1 MAVINYKHKVTIGFP
16 VYNVEK
22 YVSNS
27 LKSALE
33 QDFEDFEI
41 LVVYDK
47 SDDLSLDI
55 VNHLLATHPNGK
67 KARQIIRE
75 KKEGLGE
82 ARNTAIRE
90 ALGKYIYFM
99 DSDDFI
105 TPDAISKLYNS
116 AEKYNAEI
124 VIGSNYKTDGIKT
137 WSEEDDEFPDLQY
150 LKEGEFADYYFNTIR
165 DIMPS
170 TAWNILFKMDFLTKN
185 NLLFPK
191 IKLQEDI
198 AFDELYH
205 PFLNRVV
212 FISDKTYYY
221 LIRPDSLMSRGTR
234 QVINIGEAQFAYTIC
249 NMMKSWLP
257 QWKDR
262 PFYGG
267 KCAKTMRRCFYEV
280 VGILKHRER
289 FTEPIQDKTLRD
301 MMHHPESLST
311 ILKLKQLRNYNL
323 FYYLLGILPPKLFVK
338 TMYFFCHRKGF
349 F

>member
-1 MAVINYKHKVTIGFP
+1 MAVINYKLKVTIGFP

-67 KARQIIRE
+67 KARLIIRE

-105 TPDAISKLYNS
+105 TPDAISKLYDS
-116 AEKYNAEI
+116 ARRFDAD
-124 VIGSNYKTDGIKT
+124 VTIGSSYKTDGKRT
-137 WSEEDDEFPDLQY
+137 WAEKDNEFPNLQY
-150 LKEGEFADYYFNTIR
+150 LEEGYFADYYFNTLR

-170 TAWNILFKMDFLTKN
+170 TAWNILFKMDFLRKN
-185 NLLFPK
+185 NLFFP
-191 IKLQEDI
+191 
-198 AFDELYH
+198 
-205 PFLNRVV
+205 
-212 FISDKTYYY
+212 
-221 LIRPDSLMSRGTR
+221 
-234 QVINIGEAQFAYTIC
+234 
-249 NMMKSWLP
+249 
-257 QWKDR
+257 
-262 PFYGG
+262 
-267 KCAKTMRRCFYEV
+267 
-280 VGILKHRER
+280 
-289 FTEPIQDKTLRD
+289 
-301 MMHHPESLST
+301 
-311 ILKLKQLRNYNL
+311 
-323 FYYLLGILPPKLFVK
+323 
-338 TMYFFCHRKGF
+338 
-349 F
+349 

>member
-1 MAVINYKHKVTIGFP
+1 MDNYKYKVTIGFP

-33 QDFEDFEI
+33 QNFEDYEV
-41 LVVYDK
+41 LVIYDK
-47 SDDLSLDI
+47 SDDLSLNI
-55 VNHLLATHPNGK
+55 INNLIATHPSGNK
-67 KARQIIRE
+67 IRLIIRE
-75 KKEGLGE
+75 EKEGLGE
-82 ARNTAIRE
+82 ARNTAIRK

-99 DSDDFI
+99 DSDDYI

-116 AEKYNAEI
+116 AVKYDAE
-124 VIGSNYKTDGIKT
+124 VTIGSNYKTDGINT
-137 WSEEDDEFPDLQY
+137 WAEEVDEFPDFQF
-150 LKEGEFADYYFNTIR
+150 LKKGEFANYYFNTIR

-170 TAWNILFKMDFLTKN
+170 TAWNILFKMDFLKKH
-185 NLLFPK
+185 NLFFPK

-205 PFLNRVV
+205 PYLNRVV

-221 LIRPDSLMSRGTR
+221 LIRPDSLMSRDNR
-234 QVINIGEAQFAYTIC
+234 QTFNISEAQFAHTIC
-249 NMMKSWLP
+249 NLMKSWLT
-257 QWKDR
+257 QWKSS

-267 KCAKTMRRCFYEV
+267 KCAKTMKRCFYEV

-289 FTEPIQDKTLRD
+289 FTEPILDKTLRD
-301 MMHHPESLST
+301 MMKHPESLTT
-311 ILKLKQLRNYNL
+311 IIKFKQLRDYNL
-323 FYYLLGILPPKLFVK
+323 FYYTLGILPPKLFVK
-338 TMYFFCHRKGF
+338 VMYFICHKKGF

>member
-1 MAVINYKHKVTIGFP
+1 MDNHKNRYKVSIGFP

-33 QDFEDFEI
+33 QDFEDYEI

-47 SDDLSLDI
+47 SDDMSLDI
-55 VNHLLATHPNGK
+55 VKHLIATHPNGK
-67 KARQIIRE
+67 KARLIIRE
-75 KKEGLGE
+75 EKEGLGE

-99 DSDDFI
+99 DSDDII

-116 AEKYNAEI
+116 AVEFDAEI
-124 VIGSNYKTDGIKT
+124 VIGSNYKTDGFKT
-137 WSEEDDEFPDLQY
+137 WSEKDDVFPNLQF
-150 LKEGEFADYYFNTIR
+150 LKAGEFADYYFNTIR
-165 DIMPS
+165 DIMPC
-170 TAWNILFKMDFLTKN
+170 TAWNILFNMDFLTKY

-234 QVINIGEAQFAYTIC
+234 QVISIGEAKFAYTIC

-257 QWKDR
+257 QWKGK
-262 PFYGG
+262 PFYSG
-267 KCAKTMRRCFYEV
+267 KCAKTMKRCFYEV
-280 VGILKHRER
+280 VGVLKHMER
-289 FTEPIQDKTLRD
+289 FTEPIQDKALRD
-301 MMHHPESLST
+301 MMKHPESLTT
-311 ILKLKQLRNYNL
+311 ILRFKQLRKYNL

-338 TMYFFCHRKGF
+338 TMFFLCHRKGIL
-349 F
+349 